1 LLNVATVVVPAVS
14 VSLSYW
20 VVVVV
25 SAVSMCRKNVSVAL
39 QPGFSVTAWAID
51 SV

>member
-1 LLNVATVVVPAVS
+1 VASVVDPTAT

-25 SAVSMCRKNVSVAL
+25 SAVSMCSQNVSV
-39 QPGFSVTAWAID
+39 
-51 SV
+51 